1 MPNSHQGSPANS
13 SWHLAG
19 IGANPQKVESGEHK
33 RTCLLVTE
41 WSGNQAR
48 DEYRCARF
56 GLEFG
61 SMRVLGAF
69 KIAIVLLL
77 ASGGVTAVEFAPE
90 LYSIGWHRLHRGVAH
105 FKSEALTTYE
115 MRVPPTFSA
124 YRPDEC
130 SVSVLKQA
138 GPIRSRLGWRAS
150 SKMSFSACPIYT
162 TAKEIEANAP
172 KLRDELGI
180 LTVRAGNNRHR
191 RTGTAVL

>member
-1 MPNSHQGSPANS
+1 M
-13 SWHLAG
+13 
-19 IGANPQKVESGEHK
+19 
-33 RTCLLVTE
+33 
-41 WSGNQAR
+41 
-48 DEYRCARF
+48 
-56 GLEFG
+56 
-61 SMRVLGAF
+61 F

-77 ASGGVTAVEFAPE
+77 TSGGVTAVEFAPE

-180 LTVRAGNNRHR
+180 LTVQRETVAIAGQELQCYERLGDKETMQGTQVSMVDCVPLSQEGELSASFVGSEAHLPLFYSLL
-191 RTGTAVL
+191 RTVKRPDVD